1 MEEKRRVLATLDHD
15 AQEWD
20 TRHTAQLKLGA
31 DPLSEGRAV
40 YAAKQAAVRRRIAS
54 KFTLL
59 WATPLTTAAPAASSP
74 VVAASLLPP
83 PTFAESAVVDIEDS
97 DASAEESES
106 DVEVE

>member
-20 TRHTAQLKLGA
+20 MRRTAQLKLDA

-59 WATPLTTAAPAASSP
+59 WASPLTTAQPEASSP
-74 VVAASLLPP
+74 VVASPLPP
-83 PTFAESAVVDIEDS
+83 PTFTESAVIDIDGS
-97 DASAEESES
+97 DASADESES
-106 DVEVE
+106 DAEV